1 MRVITWVYDALS
13 FVYDNSV
20 LIKKI
25 EETRDDFKGNMINCF
40 AT

>member
-1 MRVITWVYDALS
+1 MVCKWDYDALS

-25 EETRDDFKGNMINCF
+25 EETRNDFKGIMINCC